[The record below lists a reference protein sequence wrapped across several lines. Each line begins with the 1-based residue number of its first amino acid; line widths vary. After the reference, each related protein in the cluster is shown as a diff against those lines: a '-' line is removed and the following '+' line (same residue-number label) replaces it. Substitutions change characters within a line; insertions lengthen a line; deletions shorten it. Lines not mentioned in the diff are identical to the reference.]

1 MPKVRLIDCIKL
13 GFGFFIGYEVA
24 KNLNEIAGEVYKVAK
39 ERDIKNIGKQLKE
52 IYEKVL
58 NEETIKN

>member
-24 KNLNEIAGEVYKVAK
+24 KKLNEVAGEIYTVAK
-39 ERDIKNIGKQLKE
+39 ERITKGYIA
-52 IYEKVL
+52 
-58 NEETIKN
+58 

>member
-24 KNLNEIAGEVYKVAK
+24 KNLNLNQKVHNSLV
-39 ERDIKNIGKQLKE
+39 DFFCI
-52 IYEKVL
+52 
-58 NEETIKN
+58 

>member
-13 GFGFFIGYEVA
+13 GFGFFIGYEVT

-39 ERDIKNIGKQLKE
+39 ERIKKGYIA
-52 IYEKVL
+52 
-58 NEETIKN
+58 

>member
-13 GFGFFIGYEVA
+13 GCGFFIGYEVA

-39 ERDIKNIGKQLKE
+39 ERITKGYIA
-52 IYEKVL
+52 
-58 NEETIKN
+58 